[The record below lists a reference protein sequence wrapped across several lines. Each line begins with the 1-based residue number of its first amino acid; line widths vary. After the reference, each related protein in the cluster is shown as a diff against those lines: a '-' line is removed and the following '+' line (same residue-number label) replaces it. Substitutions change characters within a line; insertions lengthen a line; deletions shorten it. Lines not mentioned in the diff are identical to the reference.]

1 MGHQTTLIRLT
12 RPISLS
18 ANAIRLSTDAIRL
31 PADSLIVFLNRIRK
45 TTSFRHI
52 EKTEIIRYRL
62 ISLLFLKKNEI
73 RVVAILQFLCFTA
86 AF

>member
-1 MGHQTTLIRLT
+1 MLSRLSRPIRLSKNT
-12 RPISLS
+12 
-18 ANAIRLSTDAIRL
+18 IRLSTDAIRL

-45 TTSFRHI
+45 NAPFRHI

-86 AF
+86 AFSTHP